1 MRSWFVAALQ
11 RAQRRKSPWNRL
23 LLLAVPLWALLW
35 WGAFRLVW
43 AYHVHLYPAHAGAL
57 RQFWPA
63 GASAHA
69 FVASFL
75 MVFGPMMP
83 AVVLALLVINALLWL
98 VPPVR
103 RTLEAEAGRG
113 PGTGFRASQ
122 RKLLL
127 ATIVALAGWG
137 VFGIQGAAVVTTLN
151 DRPFPHPLSSP
162 PAWCRSVLA

>member
-11 RAQRRKSPWNRL
+11 RAQRRKSPWNLL

-83 AVVLALLVINALLWL
+83 AVVLALLVTNALLWF

-103 RTLEAEAGRG
+103 RTLEAEAESV

-127 ATIVALAGWG
+127 ATIVALAVGG
-137 VFGIQGAAVVTTLN
+137 FLGMQGAAMLTS
-151 DRPFPHPLSSP
+151 LSDGP
-162 PAWCRSVLA
+162 

>member
-11 RAQRRKSPWNRL
+11 RAQRRKSPWNL
-23 LLLAVPLWALLW
+23 LVLLAVPLWALLW

-75 MVFGPMMP
+75 MVFAPMMP

-98 VPPVR
+98 LPP
-103 RTLEAEAGRG
+103 
-113 PGTGFRASQ
+113 PPRAP
-122 RKLLL
+122 
-127 ATIVALAGWG
+127 
-137 VFGIQGAAVVTTLN
+137 QGAAGGGPRTGV
-151 DRPFPHPLSSP
+151 PASP
-162 PAWCRSVLA
+162 PKLVLGAD